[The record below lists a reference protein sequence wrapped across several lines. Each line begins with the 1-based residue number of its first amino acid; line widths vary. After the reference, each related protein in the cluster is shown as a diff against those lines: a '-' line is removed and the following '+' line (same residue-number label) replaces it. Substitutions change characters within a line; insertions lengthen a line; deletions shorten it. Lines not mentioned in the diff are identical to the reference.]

1 MKNQHEFT
9 IFNKFSSIINS
20 VFSKLVVTV
29 PTRMVTTLTK
39 IKRNVTLSLVNTNY
53 VSSFLLYK
61 STTKWIIS
69 SHLRYYWSGSNC
81 NKTNMK
87 LDSSLLRTFYT
98 HLLRFI
104 FKQQLNGFILWNIAF
119 RGKVEPTK

>member
-61 STTKWIIS
+61 STTK
-69 SHLRYYWSGSNC
+69 
-81 NKTNMK
+81 
-87 LDSSLLRTFYT
+87 
-98 HLLRFI
+98 
-104 FKQQLNGFILWNIAF
+104 
-119 RGKVEPTK
+119 